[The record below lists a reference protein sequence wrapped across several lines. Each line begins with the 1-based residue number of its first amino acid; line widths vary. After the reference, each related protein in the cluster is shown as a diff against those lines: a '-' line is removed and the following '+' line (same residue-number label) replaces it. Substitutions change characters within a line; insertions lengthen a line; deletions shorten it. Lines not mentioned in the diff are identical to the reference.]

1 MRKNDLVVFLKK
13 SMLDEKDIELSD
25 NDFNIPF
32 SHIGLDSLSF
42 VVLLCEVEDFF
53 GCKCDLE
60 QMDIEKI
67 TTLNELVEYF
77 CGGGNKNEIA

>member
-1 MRKNDLVVFLKK
+1 MKKTDLIAFIKK

-25 NDFNIPF
+25 DDFNLSF
-32 SHIGLDSLSF
+32 SYIGLDSLSF

-60 QMDIEKI
+60 RIDFEKV
-67 TTLNELVEYF
+67 TTLNELAEYL
-77 CGGGNKNEIA
+77 CGGE